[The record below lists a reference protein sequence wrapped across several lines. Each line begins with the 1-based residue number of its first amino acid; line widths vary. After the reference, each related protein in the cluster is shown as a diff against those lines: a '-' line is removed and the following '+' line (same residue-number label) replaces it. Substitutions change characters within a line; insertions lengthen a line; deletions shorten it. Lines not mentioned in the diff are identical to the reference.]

1 MRIVSLNL
9 LSFAACVLSCAMAY
23 AQPPRV
29 SALEWLSGTW
39 VQASGEEHV
48 TEAWLGPG
56 NGTMVAANLTV
67 GARGRRSFE
76 FLRIADTEE
85 GFSYYASPGGRASVE
100 FKLKEIADRRVV
112 FENAAHDFPQ
122 RVLYWREGEEL
133 VARIE
138 GTVGGRQRH
147 RSWRYKKG

>member
-1 MRIVSLNL
+1 MSQTSNRGGRALPRLVVSSTSGTPMRIASMKL

-56 NGTMVAANLTV
+56 NGTMVAAYLTV

-76 FLRIADTEE
+76 FLRIADTE
-85 GFSYYASPGGRASVE
+85 
-100 FKLKEIADRRVV
+100 
-112 FENAAHDFPQ
+112 
-122 RVLYWREGEEL
+122 
-133 VARIE
+133 
-138 GTVGGRQRH
+138 
-147 RSWRYKKG
+147 